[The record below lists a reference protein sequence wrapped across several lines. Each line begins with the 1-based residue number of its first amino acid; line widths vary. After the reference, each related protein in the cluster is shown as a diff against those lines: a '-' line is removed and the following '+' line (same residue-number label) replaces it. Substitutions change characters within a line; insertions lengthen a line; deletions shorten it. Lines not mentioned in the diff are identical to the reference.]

1 MSLMGELMS
10 QAKVIRPELNTT
22 NSSARARK
30 IVNFEAEYYL
40 NALVALGAL
49 IFLAPL
55 MIIVALAVFL
65 QDGGPIVFAH
75 RRIGKDGQAFPCLKF
90 RSMAVDAERRL
101 AELLASDPAARAEWA
116 ASHKLKADPRVT
128 PLGDFLR
135 RSSLDELPQLFNVL
149 RGEMSL
155 VGPRPVVHAESA
167 HYGHWFES
175 YCSVRPGITGLWQV
189 SGRSDVSYRQRVALD
204 VLYVRRKCLAMDFG
218 ILVQTV
224 PAVFLRR
231 GSC

>member
-1 MSLMGELMS
+1 MRLMGEMMS
-10 QAKVIRPELNTT
+10 QAKVIRPELTT
-22 NSSARARK
+22 ANRSHTRK
-30 IVNFEAEYYL
+30 VVNFEAEYFL
-40 NALVALGAL
+40 NALVAFGAL

-55 MIIVALAVFL
+55 MLAVAAAVYL
-65 QDGGPIVFAH
+65 QDGGPIFFAH
-75 RRIGKDGQAFPCLKF
+75 RRIGKDGRPFPCLKF
-90 RSMAVDAERRL
+90 RSMAVDAEARL
-101 AELLASDPAARAEWA
+101 QHLLASDPAARAEWNA
-116 ASHKLKADPRVT
+116 NHKLKADPRVT
-128 PLGDFLR
+128 RLGDFLR

-167 HYGHWFES
+167 HYGHWFDI

-204 VLYVRRKCLAMDFG
+204 VLYVRRKCLAIDFG

>member
-1 MSLMGELMS
+1 MGEMMS
-10 QAKVIRPELNTT
+10 QAKVIRPELTT
-22 NSSARARK
+22 ANRSTSARK
-30 IVNFEAEYYL
+30 VVNFEAEYFL
-40 NALVALGAL
+40 NALIAFGAL

-55 MIIVALAVFL
+55 MIVVALAVYL
-65 QDGGPIVFAH
+65 QDGGPIFFAH
-75 RRIGKDGQAFPCLKF
+75 RRIGKDGRPFPCLKF
-90 RSMAVDAERRL
+90 RSMAVDAEARL
-101 AELLASDPAARAEWA
+101 QQLLASDPAARAEWTA
-116 ASHKLKADPRVT
+116 NHKLKFDPRVT
-128 PLGDFLR
+128 KLGDFLR

-167 HYGHWFES
+167 HYGHWFDT

-224 PAVFLRR
+224 PAVFMRR

>member
-1 MSLMGELMS
+1 MS
-10 QAKVIRPELNTT
+10 QAKVLRSDLRSIDKAAET
-22 NSSARARK
+22 RALRR
-30 IVNFEAEYYL
+30 FDLEYFL
-40 NALVALGAL
+40 NAFIACGAL
-49 IFLAPL
+49 VFLAPL
-55 MIIVALAVFL
+55 MLVVAAAVYL
-65 QDGGPIVFAH
+65 QDRGPILFAH
-75 RRIGKDGQAFPCLKF
+75 RRIGKDGHAFPCLKF
-90 RSMAVDAERRL
+90 RSMAVDAEARL
-101 AELLASDPAARAEWA
+101 AELLANDPDARQEWTA
-116 ASHKLKADPRVT
+116 NHKLKVDPRVT

-155 VGPRPVVHAESA
+155 VGPRPVVHAEA
-167 HYGHWFES
+167 THYGRWFRN

-189 SGRSDVSYRQRVALD
+189 SGRSDVCYRQRVALD
-204 VLYVRRKCLAMDFG
+204 VLYVRRKSLVMDFG